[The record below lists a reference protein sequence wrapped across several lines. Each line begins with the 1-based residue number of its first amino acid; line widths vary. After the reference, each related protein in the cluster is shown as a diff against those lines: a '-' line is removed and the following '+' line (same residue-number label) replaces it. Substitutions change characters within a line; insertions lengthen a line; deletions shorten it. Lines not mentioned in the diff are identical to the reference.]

1 MDQDLSQQLFKRAQD
16 VIPGGVNSPVR
27 AFKNVG
33 GTPIFFLSGI
43 GPYLADVDG
52 NHYIDYVASW
62 GPMLRGYSCE
72 PVVHALRDQSIRATS
87 FGAPTLQEIEMAE
100 LVVDRVA
107 SIEKVRMVNSGTE
120 ATMSAIRLARGF
132 TGRDRIVKFEGC
144 FHGHGDSLLVK
155 AGSGVMTLGLPDS
168 PGVPAD
174 LAKHT
179 LTLPFNDCQAIEET
193 FASMG
198 DDIACVIVEPI
209 AGNMG
214 VVPPI
219 DGFLESLRKVT
230 QKHGSLLIFDEVMTG
245 FRVAPGGAQELYGVT
260 PDITTLGKV
269 IGGGL
274 PVGAFGGTAE
284 IMDQLA
290 PMGPIYQSGTLSG
303 NPLAMSAG
311 LALLKTLD
319 DEFYSNLE
327 ECTTTLVEGLLREA
341 QATGIDLQINSVCGM
356 FSLFFTTQQDVLSY
370 EHVMQCDAER
380 YRKFFREML
389 NNGVYF
395 APSPYESAF
404 VGGSHTSMEISRTI
418 EHASRALQ
426 SLV

>member
-1 MDQDLSQQLFKRAQD
+1 MNQDLSQQLFKRAQD
-16 VIPGGVNSPVR
+16 FIPGGVNSPVR

-72 PVVHALRDQSIRATS
+72 PVVRALRDQAIRATS

-100 LVVDRVA
+100 LVVDRVP

-179 LTLPFNDCQAIEET
+179 TTLPFNNCQAIEDT
-193 FASMG
+193 FAHMG
-198 DDIACVIVEPI
+198 DEIACVIVEPI

-214 VVPPI
+214 VVPPVE
-219 DGFLESLRKVT
+219 GFLETLRKVT
-230 QKHGSLLIFDEVMTG
+230 LEHGSLLLFDEVMTG
-245 FRVAPGGAQELYGVT
+245 FRVAPGGAQELYGIK
-260 PDITTLGKV
+260 PDLTTLGKV

-274 PVGAFGGTAE
+274 PVGAFGGRAD

-290 PMGPIYQSGTLSG
+290 PTGPIYQSGTLSG
-303 NPLAMSAG
+303 NPLAMAAG
-311 LALLKTLD
+311 LALLQTLD
-319 DEFYSNLE
+319 DEFYANLE
-327 ECTTTLVEGLLREA
+327 DCTNTLVDGLLSEA
-341 QATGIDLQINSVCGM
+341 QSAGVDLYANSVCGM
-356 FSLFFTTQQDVLSY
+356 FSLFFTTQEEVLSY

-380 YRKFFREML
+380 YRTFFREML
-389 NNGVYF
+389 ENGVYF

-404 VGGSHTSMEISRTI
+404 VGGSHTEVEISQTI
-418 EHASRALQ
+418 EQAGRAFG
-426 SLV
+426 SIV

>member
-1 MDQDLSQQLFKRAQD
+1 MNQDLSQQLFKRAQD

-33 GTPIFFLSGI
+33 GTPVFFLSGI

-72 PVVHALRDQSIRATS
+72 PVVRAVRDQSIRATS

-100 LVVDRVA
+100 LVVDRVP

-120 ATMSAIRLARGF
+120 ATMSAIRLARGV

-179 LTLPFNDCQAIEET
+179 VTLPFNDCQAIEET
-193 FASMG
+193 FKSFG
-198 DDIACVIVEPI
+198 REIACVIVEPI

-214 VVPPI
+214 VVPPVE
-219 DGFLESLRKVT
+219 GFLDVLRKQT
-230 QKHGSLLIFDEVMTG
+230 LEHESLLIFDEVMTG

-260 PDITTLGKV
+260 PDLTTLGKV

-274 PVGAFGGTAE
+274 PVGAFGGKAK

-303 NPLAMSAG
+303 NPLAMAAG
-311 LALLKTLD
+311 LALLQTLD
-319 DEFYSNLE
+319 DEFYASLE
-327 ECTTTLVEGLLREA
+327 ECTSTLVEGLLSEA
-341 QATGIDLQINSVCGM
+341 HSAGVDLQINSVCGM
-356 FSLFFTTQQDVLSY
+356 FSMFFTTQSDVMAY
-370 EHVMQCDAER
+370 EQVMQCNTEH
-380 YRKFFREML
+380 YRQFFRMML
-389 NNGVYF
+389 DNGVYF

-404 VGGSHTSMEISRTI
+404 VGGGHTEVEITQTI
-418 EHASRALQ
+418 EQAARAFR
-426 SLV
+426 SIV